1 MERVAMYLR
10 KSRADLESEMKGE
23 GETLA
28 KHKKALLQVAKE
40 KKLNIIKIYQEIVS
54 GESLIHRPEMLKL
67 MEEVSNNQ
75 YNAVLCM
82 DMDRLGRGDM
92 QDQGFILKTF
102 KKSKTKIIT
111 PRKIYDLDDQFDEEY
126 SEFEAFMARKEFNII
141 KRRLENGRIRSVQEG
156 NYIGARAPYGYQK
169 TGDLTLV
176 PDPNTSPVVEMIF
189 QWYTSDN
196 PNERLGT
203 TNIAKKLN
211 ELGISSYTGSK
222 WSNNVILQII
232 KNPIYIGK
240 VRWKTVERVKSTDPS
255 KKVDARNRREDE
267 QMLVDGKHEAII
279 AEEIFEKAQDIR
291 INKRNPRWKQA
302 TTLQNP
308 LAGLIICGICG
319 GTLTLARASNSKY
332 KWPHLVCTNRGRG
345 GNCNKS
351 SRLEHIER
359 KILDALYDWL
369 EEYKL
374 KIDPKEYVEK
384 DTHAAIYEQTIKN
397 LKIEI
402 NDLRKQQDRLHD
414 LLERGIYDEDTF
426 ISRSQK
432 ITSRLDELQHALN
445 QSEIDL
451 ELETERKKAKLDII
465 PKIENILDVYSSLE
479 TAKEKNLLL
488 KTIIDRCIYT
498 KEKHQKNDEFSIV
511 IHPKI

>member
-10 KSRADLESEMKGE
+10 KSRADLEEEMKGE

-28 KHKKALLQVAKE
+28 KHKKNLLQVAKD

-67 MEEVSNNQ
+67 MEEVSNQQ

-169 TGDLTLV
+169 TGDLTLI
-176 PDPNTSPVVEMIF
+176 PDPETAPIVKMIF
-189 QWYTSDN
+189 QWYTSDD

-211 ELGISSYTGSK
+211 QLGIPSYTGSK

-240 VRWKTVERVKSTDPS
+240 VRWKTVERVKSTNPS

-267 QMLVDGKHEAII
+267 KMLVDGKHEAII
-279 AEEIFEKAQDIR
+279 SDEAFQKAQDIR
-291 INKRNPRWKQA
+291 INKRNPRWKPA
-302 TTLQNP
+302 TTLKNP
-308 LAGLIICGICG
+308 LAGLIICGVCG
-319 GTLTLARASNSKY
+319 GSITLTYSRSKY
-332 KWPHLVCTNRGRG
+332 KWPHLVCTNKGRG
-345 GNCNKS
+345 GYCNKS
-351 SRLEHIER
+351 SRLEHIEK
-359 KILDALYDWL
+359 KILQSLYDWL
-369 EEYKL
+369 ESYKL
-374 KIDPKEYVEK
+374 KINPEDYVIN
-384 DTHAAIYEQTIKN
+384 DSNTNIYEQTMKS

-426 ISRSQK
+426 IARSQK
-432 ITSRLDELQHALN
+432 IASRLDELNQALN
-445 QSEIDL
+445 QTSIDL
-451 ELETERKKAKLDII
+451 ELENERSKAKLDII
-465 PKIENILDVYSSLE
+465 PKIENILDIYTSLE
-479 TAKEKNLLL
+479 SVKEKNMLL
-488 KTIIDRCIYT
+488 KTIIDHCIYT